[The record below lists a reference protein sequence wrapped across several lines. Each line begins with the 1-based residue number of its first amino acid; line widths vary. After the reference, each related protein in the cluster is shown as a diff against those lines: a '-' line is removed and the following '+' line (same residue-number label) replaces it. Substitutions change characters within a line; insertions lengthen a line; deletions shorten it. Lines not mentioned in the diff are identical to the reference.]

1 MQYFITSLGLC
12 SFLFFTACNK
22 NDYTQ
27 DDSMPS
33 SGHILMEREHT
44 SASHL
49 VDVTIANQLIS
60 SYLNSIDTITA
71 YTPIKSFIVGVSE
84 LRELLLD
91 TNVTE
96 LKIFLAHHQ
105 DYLSNG
111 NTDVYSGVDAQAL
124 TLVISGVNNTNDYVY
139 LNTSNVINKING
151 CPINCRLTGSA
162 SADTLYIP

>member
-1 MQYFITSLGLC
+1 MQHFIHAIGLSSL
-12 SFLFFTACNK
+12 FLLAACHKNETTAEA
-22 NDYTQ
+22 TV
-27 DDSMPS
+27 PS
-33 SGHILMEREHT
+33 WSNAIMERDWGST
-44 SASHL
+44 SHL
-49 VDVTIANQLIS
+49 VDAALANQLIS

-71 YTPIKSFIVGVSE
+71 YTPIKSFMVGVSE
-84 LRELLLD
+84 LRDLLLD

-124 TLVISGVNNTNDYVY
+124 TLVISGVNSTNDYVY
-139 LNTSNVINKING
+139 LNTSNVINKIHG
-151 CPINCRLTGSA
+151 CPVNCRLTGSA

>member
-1 MQYFITSLGLC
+1 MQHFIHAIGLSSL
-12 SFLFFTACNK
+12 FLLAACNK
-22 NDYTQ
+22 NETTAEATV
-27 DDSMPS
+27 PS
-33 SGHILMEREHT
+33 WSNAIIERDLGST
-44 SASHL
+44 SHL
-49 VDVTIANQLIS
+49 VDAALANQLIS

-71 YTPIKSFIVGVSE
+71 YTPIKSFMVGVSE
-84 LRELLLD
+84 LRDLLLD

-124 TLVISGVNNTNDYVY
+124 TLVISGVNSTNDYVY
-139 LNTSNVINKING
+139 LNTSNVINKIHG
-151 CPINCRLTGSA
+151 CPVNCRLTGSA

>member
-1 MQYFITSLGLC
+1 MQYFIYAIGL
-12 SFLFFTACNK
+12 SVFLLLTACNK
-22 NDYTQ
+22 NDNTQ
-27 DDSMPS
+27 ESTAPAL
-33 SGHILMEREHT
+33 GNAIMERDLGAT
-44 SASHL
+44 SHL
-49 VDVTIANQLIS
+49 VDAALANQLIS

-71 YTPIKSFIVGVSE
+71 YTPIKSFMVGVSE
-84 LRELLLD
+84 LRDLLSD
-91 TNVTE
+91 TNITE

-124 TLVISGVNNTNDYVY
+124 TLVISGVNSTNDYVY

-151 CPINCRLTGSA
+151 CPVNCRLTGSA